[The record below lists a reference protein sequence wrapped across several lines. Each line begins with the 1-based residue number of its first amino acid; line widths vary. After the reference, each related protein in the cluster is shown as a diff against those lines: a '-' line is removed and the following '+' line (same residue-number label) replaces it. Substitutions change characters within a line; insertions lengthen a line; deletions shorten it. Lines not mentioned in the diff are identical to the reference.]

1 MEGRT
6 ALVTGGGT
14 SVGRAIALALA
25 ARGVRIVVTGRD
37 ERALG
42 ETVGEVVHG
51 GGYARH
57 LAGDQT
63 DPAHLASAVERA
75 RSVFGAPDIAVVA
88 EASGAETAL
97 NTLAKHV
104 GSPGRLLVAL
114 AVPSSG
120 SSPLALAREVALS
133 VRERAITCNAI
144 VLDPSVEEDA
154 AADAAELAVYLC
166 TAAADRITGQA
177 IAIGRLAVPGP
188 AVLG

>member
-1 MEGRT
+1 M
-6 ALVTGGGT
+6 TGGGT

-25 ARGVRIVVTGRD
+25 ARGVKIVVTGRD
-37 ERALG
+37 EKALG

-51 GGYARH
+51 GGHARH

-63 DPAHLASAVERA
+63 DPAHLAAAVERA
-75 RSVFGAPDIAVVA
+75 RSVFGALDIAVVA
-88 EASGAETAL
+88 EASGAEIAL
-97 NTLAKHV
+97 NTLANLV

-120 SSPLALAREVALS
+120 SSPLALARELALS

-144 VLDPSVEEDA
+144 VLDPTTEEDA

-177 IAIGRLAVPGP
+177 IGIGRLAAPGT

>member
-14 SVGRAIALALA
+14 TVGRAIALALA

-37 ERALG
+37 EKALG

-51 GGYARH
+51 GGKARH

-63 DPAHLASAVERA
+63 DPGHLAAAFERA
-75 RSVFGAPDIAVVA
+75 KGTFGVPDIAVVA
-88 EASGAETAL
+88 EALGAEKAL
-97 NTLAKHV
+97 NMLAKHV

-114 AVPSSG
+114 ALPASG
-120 SSPLALAREVALS
+120 SSPLALARELALS

-144 VLDPSVEEDA
+144 VLDPTTEEDA
-154 AADAAELAVYLC
+154 AADAAELAVFLC
-166 TAAADRITGQA
+166 TTAADRITGQA
-177 IAIGRLAVPGP
+177 IGIDRGP
-188 AVLG
+188 VLE

>member
-1 MEGRT
+1 M
-6 ALVTGGGT
+6 TGGGT

-25 ARGVRIVVTGRD
+25 ARGVRVVVTGRD
-37 ERALG
+37 EKALG

-51 GGYARH
+51 GGKARH
-57 LAGDQT
+57 LAGDQS
-63 DPAHLASAVERA
+63 DPAHLAAAVERA

-120 SSPLALAREVALS
+120 PSPLVLARELSRS

-144 VLDPSVEEDA
+144 LLDPTTEEDA

-177 IAIGRLAVPGP
+177 IGIGHP